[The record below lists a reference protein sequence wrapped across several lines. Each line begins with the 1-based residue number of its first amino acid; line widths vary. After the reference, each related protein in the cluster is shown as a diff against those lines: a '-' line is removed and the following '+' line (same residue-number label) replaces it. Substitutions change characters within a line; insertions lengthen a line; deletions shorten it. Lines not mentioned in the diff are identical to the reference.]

1 MEVED
6 LEEAIAH
13 ANDSEFGLNASVWTQ
28 DITRGIEIAKR
39 IQAGNVCVNDCI
51 LNAGVQGLPFGG
63 IKQSGV
69 GSRHGNERGLHAF
82 CYTKSVMIEPRKRPR
97 EAAWFPYHIKTAKR
111 LEKLMMFLYGR

>member
-1 MEVED
+1 M
-6 LEEAIAH
+6 
-13 ANDSEFGLNASVWTQ
+13 
-28 DITRGIEIAKR
+28 AKR

-82 CYTKSVMIEPRKRPR
+82 CYTKAVMIEPRKR
-97 EAAWFPYHIKTAKR
+97 TQGSR
-111 LEKLMMFLYGR
+111 LVSRTLSTRRSASKS